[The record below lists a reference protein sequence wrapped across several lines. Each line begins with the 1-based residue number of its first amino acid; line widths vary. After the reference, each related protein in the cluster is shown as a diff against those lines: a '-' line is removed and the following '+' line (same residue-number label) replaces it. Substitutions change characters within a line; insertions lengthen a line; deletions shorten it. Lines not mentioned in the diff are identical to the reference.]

1 MNDQAK
7 RLRGLSNIK
16 LKEELSWKSENGD
29 TLPKGYLALIN
40 KEIKRR
46 ENKRSKYGSKD

>member
-1 MNDQAK
+1 MSEQSR

-16 LKEELSWKSENGD
+16 LKEELAWKSENGD
-29 TLPKGYLALIN
+29 TLPKGYLALVE

-46 ENKRSKYGSKD
+46 ENKRSKYGNKD